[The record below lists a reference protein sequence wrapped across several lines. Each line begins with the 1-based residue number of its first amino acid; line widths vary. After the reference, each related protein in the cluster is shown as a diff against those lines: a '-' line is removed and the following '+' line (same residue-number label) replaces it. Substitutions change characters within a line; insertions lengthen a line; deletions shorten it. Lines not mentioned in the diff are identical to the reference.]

1 MKYSSR
7 TVLFIIYLVPRT
19 MALNDH
25 RSNETAVF
33 YVQETIKDAIE
44 DSITWPVRKIV
55 SILPGDYRCANSI

>member
-1 MKYSSR
+1 MIVGLTKLLYC
-7 TVLFIIYLVPRT
+7 
-19 MALNDH
+19 
-25 RSNETAVF
+25 